1 MADLPPLPPG
11 FKLEN
16 KPDDGSLSLDDYTPK
31 GDVKDL
37 GRGKVPRIPDGFK
50 LEATGE
56 VVDGDTL
63 RLQGKRNGRVLGF
76 DAFESDQPGIG
87 PDGRPVPLGEMA
99 TAALDAAVSPETGV
113 TGAGSVTYGRP
124 VVTLDNGG
132 ADPIV
137 PMLRQGHGYA
147 APEYLKGDPERS
159 ATYTE
164 AERLARLNLQ
174 GGHGT
179 QHLPPDVQRMAERG
193 PIKLRPGE
201 SIEFTN
207 DLPELRPEFQ
217 RLPTELEQEYYGM
230 LARHSGDKNFG
241 QATLD
246 EFWKSKGKEAMA
258 ASPEFI
264 AAIRNGHKFGMIDY
278 SGWDAATLADF
289 EKQNA
294 FAGMRPE
301 VQSQYGA
308 LLAAPDFSPEKLKA
322 FADAHGMTFDPR
334 DVDAFI
340 AARAAGKDAKIPLP
354 IIDPGDGKTGAFARG
369 AGDPVGFL
377 DEMGGVVDTLGGTDY
392 RENIWNSD
400 RSFGDIYEN
409 NTRQNRAIIDFD
421 ETAHPYMRAG
431 GQIVSGI
438 ILPFGG
444 GVRSAGGFAKA
455 GAIEGGIYG
464 FGSGDGTLTQRLMNV
479 PGNAAVGAAG
489 GATVGKLIEGG
500 KAVFRRATSAFS
512 RGGKAAANDV
522 RADAFAEALEQQVG
536 PDARNISRDQIA
548 ASFEAADNAAARAE
562 AAAATDARDI
572 PPIPK
577 GFEVEQPA
585 RTPRADMEAEPNPSL
600 TGPRQPDRIDVAA
613 GNARPLADGPTPA
626 MVQAATSDARPSD
639 VLPRAA
645 NEIEDFDEAASI
657 DKGIYPEVKAPRERD
672 YLETRH
678 FPARNNPDK
687 TVSQRGP
694 LDLVSFAR
702 AQGGLRDEGGELA
715 SSGITNTPRQGDD
728 FTGGER
734 FLGRLVDNENGT
746 NLDEFAHRAWREGY
760 FPELDSPPTI
770 QQVVAALDDTY
781 RGVGRRFR
789 PEDEGQIQAFE
800 AARDQRLAVERAK
813 QEGAPLV
820 ADLGQPATMDDII
833 KNTPPA
839 SAYEDWDAAALSKVG
854 NVRVDKLDTPQDISR
869 ALSAA
874 NRIAGGFD
882 NARRGKITQA
892 ETAALASDLGMTADQ
907 LLTRRKGTAFNAE
920 QALAARR
927 ILAKSGN
934 ELVNLARRVQQAGDD
949 PGSEMLAA
957 FRKALVRHTA
967 IQEQVSGGTAEA
979 GRALAQFR
987 MVAGSKEIPGRVLD
1001 GLVSAGGGPTRLKE
1015 AAEAIIDLERDPANL
1030 NRFIEKASKP
1040 RFKDKL
1046 VEVWYNFLLSGPQTH
1061 AVNIL
1066 SNTMTSLGQ
1075 IPEHMVA
1082 AGIGRARRALN
1093 PKAVDRVTSSEVGA
1107 RAIGLM
1113 QGTKEGLR
1121 EIADRFRKQDG
1132 DPSGAWNGV
1141 KRWGNAVADVEPS
1154 DFVSKIEGQSQKAVS
1169 GVKGKWLRVPSS
1181 ALTIEDEF
1189 FKGIARRMELTG
1201 LAVRSAERAG
1211 LKGDEAKAHIAGL
1224 IANPPDAMLQQVMDY
1239 GRYLTFQRPLGPVG
1253 SKLSA
1258 ITNDMPIFKA
1268 VLPFIRTPIN
1278 LFKFTAERSPVAFML
1293 KEWRKDFLAGGAQR
1307 DLAVARAMV
1316 GTGVGAVVA
1325 ELAAQGKITGST
1337 PGDDNRARLLRAQG
1351 WQPYSIKIGDQYYSY
1366 RRLDPFAMTF
1376 GTAADIATLG
1386 DNMTDKQR
1394 EEGVGLVFAS
1404 VVSNIASKT
1413 WLSGLT
1419 DALEAISDPE
1429 RYGDAFIERLAGSVT
1444 VPTGVAQVARTIDPT
1459 MRETPDVGS
1468 AIQARIPGM
1477 SAGLYP
1483 KRDVWGEPIVGEG
1496 GVGPDIVS
1504 PIWTSTAKD
1513 DPISQEALRVGA
1525 TVSMPRKGDMTPD
1538 QFDRLQATAGPL
1550 ARDWLS
1556 TLIESPDYQAMGS
1569 DDRAGEIE
1577 KTIAAARKAAKA
1589 NVLGGDPL
1597 PLERPSRRR

>member
-87 PDGRPVPLGEMA
+87 PDGRPVPLGQMA

-124 VVTLDNGG
+124 VVTLDNDGT
-132 ADPIV
+132 DPIV

-147 APEYLKGDPERS
+147 APEYLRGDPERS
-159 ATYTE
+159 AIYTE

-179 QHLPPDVQRMAERG
+179 QHLSPKVQRMASRG
-193 PIKLRPGE
+193 HVKLRPDE
-201 SIEFTN
+201 SVEFTN

-217 RLPTELEQEYYGM
+217 RLPTEEEQAYYRF
-230 LARHSGDKNFG
+230 LASKSGDQTFS
-241 QATLD
+241 QADLD
-246 EFWKSKGKEAMA
+246 AYWKAKGKEAMPA
-258 ASPEFI
+258 DPEFI
-264 AAIRNGHKFGMIDY
+264 AAIRKGDKFGMIDY
-278 SGWDAATLADF
+278 SAWDAATLADF
-289 EKQNA
+289 KKQNA

-301 VQSQYGA
+301 VQQAYGA
-308 LLAAPDFSPEKLKA
+308 LLSAPDSTPDTLKQ
-322 FADAHGMTFDPR
+322 FADVNGMTFDPR
-334 DVDAFI
+334 DVDAFFT
-340 AARAAGKDAKIPLP
+340 AKAAGKDAPIPLP
-354 IIDPGDGKTGAFARG
+354 LIDPGDGKTGAFGRG
-369 AGDPVGFL
+369 VGDPVGFL

-392 RENIWNSD
+392 RENVWNSD

-409 NTRQNRAIIDFD
+409 NTRQNRAIIDYD
-421 ETAHPYMRAG
+421 ETHHPYMRAG
-431 GQIVSGI
+431 GQIVTGI
-438 ILPFGG
+438 ALPFGG
-444 GVRSAGGFAKA
+444 GVRGAAGFAKA

-479 PGNAAVGAAG
+479 PGNAAVGAIG

-678 FPARNNPDK
+678 FPSRSNPENMIPRK
-687 TVSQRGP
+687 GP
-694 LDLVSFAR
+694 IDLVGFVR
-702 AQGGLRDEGGELA
+702 ANGGVADWRGELRHA
-715 SSGITNTPRQGDD
+715 GIDNQPRNLD
-728 FTGGER
+728 FTQAEKR
-734 FLGRLVDNENGT
+734 LGNLVDDEAGST
-746 NLDEFAHRAWREGY
+746 LDDMALRAWEAGY
-760 FPELDSPPTI
+760 FPDHYQRPTVDEFV
-770 QQVVAALDDTY
+770 QALSETQSGVKRLFHPDD
-781 RGVGRRFR
+781 FN
-789 PEDEGQIQAFE
+789 EIDAFE
-800 AARDQRLAVERAK
+800 GARQTRWDVEKA
-813 QEGAPLV
+813 QQDGAPLV

-874 NRIAGGFD
+874 NRIAGGFED
-882 NARRGKITQA
+882 ARRGKITQA
-892 ETAALASDLGMTADQ
+892 ETEALASDLGMTADQ

-1001 GLVSAGGGPTRLKE
+1001 GLVAAGGGPTRLKE

-1066 SNTMTSLGQ
+1066 SNTMTSIGQ

-1082 AGIGRARRALN
+1082 AGIGAGRRALRQE
-1093 PKAVDRVTSSEVGA
+1093 AADRVTMGEVGA
-1107 RAIGLM
+1107 RAVGLL

-1121 EIADRFRKQDG
+1121 EFGRAFRTG
-1132 DPSGAWNGV
+1132 
-1141 KRWGNAVADVEPS
+1141 EPS
-1154 DFVSKIEGQSQKAVS
+1154 DFVSKVEAQSQKAVS
-1169 GVKGKWLRVPSS
+1169 GRKGEILRLPTRL
-1181 ALTIEDEF
+1181 LTAEDEL
-1189 FKGIARRMELTG
+1189 FKAMARRMELTG

-1239 GRYLTFQRPLGPVG
+1239 GRYVTFQRPLGSVG

-1258 ITNDMPIFKA
+1258 ITNDMPILKA
-1268 VLPFIRTPIN
+1268 VLPFIRTPVN

-1293 KEWRKDFLAGGAQR
+1293 KEWRKDFLAGGAKR
-1307 DLAVARAMV
+1307 DLAIARAMV

-1337 PGDDNRARLLRAQG
+1337 PGDDNRARLLRADG
-1351 WQPYSIKIGDQYYSY
+1351 WQPYSVKLGDKYYSY

-1386 DNMTDKQR
+1386 DGMTNKQR

-1413 WLSGLT
+1413 WLSGMT
-1419 DALEAISDPE
+1419 DALDAISDPE
-1429 RYGDAFIERLAGSVT
+1429 RYGGAFIERLAGSVA

-1477 SAGLYP
+1477 SEGLYP

-1550 ARDWLS
+1550 SRDWLS
-1556 TLIESPDYQAMGS
+1556 TLIESPEYQAMGS
-1569 DDRAGEIE
+1569 DDRAGEME

-1589 NVLGGDPL
+1589 NVLTGDPL